1 MSEETDFAKK
11 EAAGAPGEEFPEL
24 RGRQTPPAPRESR
37 EGGTKGEIFKSDVPF
52 PPRGDVPE
60 ELADYPR
67 GEGIQEAPDEEVH
80 PPGLSITRTPGLVR
94 AAMDRDLA
102 DIQSEYPWVKSLEE
116 LPPVYR
122 ALRFNPYVPMGA
134 RRARRA
140 AMGAAGSKPP
150 STGSME
156 ASLGPGRD
164 YYTSRELDR
173 LSPEDLKSPAVY
185 EKAMKSLL
193 KL

>member
-1 MSEETDFAKK
+1 MSEETDFAKE
-11 EAAGAPGEEFPEL
+11 EAAGAAGEGSPEL
-24 RGRQTPPAPRESR
+24 QGRQTPPSPRESR
-37 EGGTKGEIFKSDVPF
+37 GGGSEGEIFKSDVPF
-52 PPRGDVPE
+52 PLRGDVPE

-67 GEGIQEAPDEEVH
+67 GEGISEIPEVEVR
-80 PPGLSITRTPGLVR
+80 PGVPVTRTPGLVR

-116 LPPVYR
+116 LPPMYR